1 MNKVKPFLRIAL
13 WSVAAGTV
21 KLKPFLRI
29 ALLAIGAAF
38 LVFCIGL
45 LGINLYIQSPG
56 VQRDLR
62 DSFSES
68 LGLPLEVFRITFT
81 PWDGLTFQ
89 DVTVGSSDSETPVLK
104 AGNLKV
110 RCDYLALLRRKIIIR
125 EILLRQV
132 DLRVPLAAMRE
143 TLETPKRSA
152 ASSPPADASQLVSS
166 TPPEI
171 AQHSKSLTIRDTL
184 TRKFWVEIQKFKL
197 KDANITVVRPDGAT
211 AAVIHGLDSTLN
223 FQHGNYLGR
232 VHADNAMIGD
242 TISVDDIGSP
252 VRFNGRSLALED
264 VCARVSGGDL
274 NGTFNLDFSNSDL
287 PYRLEFKASGIDVNE
302 VTNRTSSFLDRA
314 HGTLEGSFELSGV
327 GRDSSQAAGT
337 GTLQIKSGY
346 VDQYPM
352 LQEIGRW
359 TQIDELQRLDLEEAD
374 SNFRVVGSQVQVDSI
389 RLISKNCRINL
400 AGTVEESQRLDLKGR
415 LTITQFLSQKIPN
428 ELEDNFVTAEDGRS
442 RYLDFEVSGSI
453 QKPETNLFERI
464 IGDKRKLLQRLLH
477 GSHSDRS
484 KPQPVADSNRS
495 RPNPEK

>member
-1 MNKVKPFLRIAL
+1 MNKVKPFLRIAF
-13 WSVAAGTV
+13 WSVAAGTDKV
-21 KLKPFLRI
+21 KPFLRI

-38 LVFCIGL
+38 LVWCIGL

-81 PWDGLTFQ
+81 PWDGLTFE
-89 DVTVGSSDSETPVLK
+89 DVTVGGSDSETPILK

-125 EILLRQV
+125 EIVLRHV
-132 DLRVPLAAMRE
+132 DLRVPLAAMKE
-143 TLETPKRSA
+143 TLEATKSSAGASPTATPSE
-152 ASSPPADASQLVSS
+152 SVSS
-166 TPPEI
+166 APPQI
-171 AQHSKSLTIRDTL
+171 AHQSKSLTIRDTL

-197 KDANITVVRPDGAT
+197 KDATITMVRRDGST
-211 AAVIHGLDSTLN
+211 AAEIHGLDSTLN

-232 VHADNAMIGD
+232 LHADNAMIGD

-274 NGTFNLDFSNSDL
+274 NGTFTLDFTNSDL
-287 PYRLEFKASGIDVNE
+287 PYRLELKASGIDMNE
-302 VTNRTSSFLDRA
+302 VTNRSSSFLDRA
-314 HGTLEGSFELSGV
+314 HGTLEGSFELTGA
-327 GRDSSQAAGT
+327 GRDSGQAAGA

-346 VDQYPM
+346 LDQYPM

-359 TQIDELQRLDLEEAD
+359 TQIDELQRLDLDEAD
-374 SNFRVVGSQVQVDSI
+374 SNFRVVGSRVHVDSI

-400 AGTVEESQRLDLKGR
+400 TGTVEESQRLDLKGR

-428 ELEDNFVTAEDGRS
+428 ELEDNFATADDGRS

-484 KPQPVADSNRS
+484 KPEPVADSNRT
-495 RPNPEK
+495 RLNPER

>member
-13 WSVAAGTV
+13 WSVASV
-21 KLKPFLRI
+21 
-29 ALLAIGAAF
+29 F
-38 LVFCIGL
+38 LVWCIGL

-81 PWDGLTFQ
+81 PWDGLTFE
-89 DVTVGSSDSETPVLK
+89 DVTVGGPDSETPILK

-110 RCDYLALLRRKIIIR
+110 RCDYLALLRRKIIVR
-125 EILLRQV
+125 EIVLRHV
-132 DLRVPLAAMRE
+132 DLRVPLAAMKE
-143 TLETPKRSA
+143 TLETTKRSVA
-152 ASSPPADASQLVSS
+152 PSPTANSAQSLSLAPAETA
-166 TPPEI
+166 
-171 AQHSKSLTIRDTL
+171 HRSKSLSIRDTL

-197 KDANITVVRPDGAT
+197 KDATIALVRLDGTT
-211 AAVIHGLDSTLN
+211 AAVFHGLDCTLN

-232 VHADNAMIGD
+232 VHADNAMIGE
-242 TISVDDIGSP
+242 TISLDDIGSP
-252 VRFNGRSLALED
+252 VRFNGGSLALED

-274 NGTFNLDFSNSDL
+274 NGTFTVNFSNADL
-287 PYRLEFKASGIDVNE
+287 PYRLELKASGIDVNE

-314 HGTLEGSFELSGV
+314 HGTLEGSFELTGD
-327 GRDSSQAAGT
+327 GRDSSQAAGA
-337 GTLQIKSGY
+337 GTLEIKSGY
-346 VDQYPM
+346 LDQYPM

-359 TQIDELQRLDLEEAD
+359 TQIDELQRIDLEEAD
-374 SNFRVVGSQVQVDSI
+374 SNFHVVGSRVQVDSV

-400 AGTVEESQRLDLKGR
+400 AGTVEDAQRLDLKGR

-428 ELEDNFVTAEDGRS
+428 ELEDNFVNADDGRS

-484 KPQPVADSNRS
+484 KPEPVADSNRS
-495 RPNPEK
+495 RPNSEK

>member
-21 KLKPFLRI
+21 KVKPFLRI

-110 RCDYLALLRRKIIIR
+110 RCDYFALLRRKIIIR
-125 EILLRQV
+125 EIVLRQV
-132 DLRVPLAAMRE
+132 DLRIPLAAMRE

-152 ASSPPADASQLVSS
+152 ASSPTANPSQLVNS

-171 AQHSKSLTIRDTL
+171 AHHSKSLTIRDTL

-197 KDANITVVRPDGAT
+197 KGATITVVRSDGAT
-211 AAVIHGLDSTLN
+211 AAVIHGLDSSLN

-274 NGTFNLDFSNSDL
+274 TV
-287 PYRLEFKASGIDVNE
+287 R
-302 VTNRTSSFLDRA
+302 
-314 HGTLEGSFELSGV
+314 
-327 GRDSSQAAGT
+327 
-337 GTLQIKSGY
+337 
-346 VDQYPM
+346 
-352 LQEIGRW
+352 
-359 TQIDELQRLDLEEAD
+359 
-374 SNFRVVGSQVQVDSI
+374 SI
-389 RLISKNCRINL
+389 LISLIQ
-400 AGTVEESQRLDLKGR
+400 TY
-415 LTITQFLSQKIPN
+415 LT
-428 ELEDNFVTAEDGRS
+428 
-442 RYLDFEVSGSI
+442 
-453 QKPETNLFERI
+453 
-464 IGDKRKLLQRLLH
+464 
-477 GSHSDRS
+477 
-484 KPQPVADSNRS
+484 
-495 RPNPEK
+495 

>member
-1 MNKVKPFLRIAL
+1 MNKVKPFIRITL
-13 WSVAAGTV
+13 WAVAS
-21 KLKPFLRI
+21 L
-29 ALLAIGAAF
+29 F
-38 LVFCIGL
+38 LVWCIGL

-89 DVTVGSSDSETPVLK
+89 DVTVGDSETPILK

-110 RCDYLALLRRKIIIR
+110 RCDYLALLRRKIIVR
-125 EILLRQV
+125 EIVLRHV
-132 DLRVPLAAMRE
+132 DLRVPLGAMKE
-143 TLETPKRSA
+143 TMELSKRSA
-152 ASSPPADASQLVSS
+152 ASPTANPEQPVGS
-166 TPPEI
+166 TPAETVHP
-171 AQHSKSLTIRDTL
+171 SKSLSIRDTL

-197 KDANITVVRPDGAT
+197 KDATIAIVRPDGAT
-211 AAVIHGLDSTLN
+211 AAAIYGLDCSLN

-232 VHADNAMIGD
+232 VHADNAMIGE
-242 TISVDDIGSP
+242 TISLDDIGSP
-252 VRFNGRSLALED
+252 VRFSGGSLALED
-264 VCARVSGGDL
+264 VCARISGGDL
-274 NGTFNLDFSNSDL
+274 NGTFTVNFSNGNL
-287 PYRLEFKASGIDVNE
+287 PYRLELKASGIDVNE

-314 HGTLEGSFELSGV
+314 HGTLEGSFELTGD
-327 GRDSSQAAGT
+327 GRDSSQAAGV
-337 GTLQIKSGY
+337 GTLEIKSGY
-346 VDQYPM
+346 LDQYPM

-359 TQIDELQRLDLEEAD
+359 TQIDELQRIDLEEAD
-374 SNFRVVGSQVQVDSI
+374 SNFRVVGSRVQVDSV

-400 AGTVEESQRLDLKGR
+400 AGTVENSQRLDLKGR

-428 ELEDNFVTAEDGRS
+428 ELEDNFVNADDGRS

-464 IGDKRKLLQRLLH
+464 IGDKRKLLQRLLR

-484 KPQPVADSNRS
+484 KPEPVADSNRS
-495 RPNPEK
+495 RPDPER